1 MAEHDSIDRHIAHW
15 APELPGLDPQLE
27 GVVTRMQMLVR
38 HLGRRKEA
46 ALAAQ
51 GLKSWEYEVLWWLR
65 AAGEPYRLTPTTLAE
80 ALDTHPAT
88 LTNRLDRLERDG
100 YVTRAPDPG
109 DRRRLLVALTD
120 KGLRA
125 WESAIEEQA
134 RTEEALLAPL
144 SSAERD
150 TVIELLRRVV
160 LAAEEDGP
168 PLMTVPAS

>member
-1 MAEHDSIDRHIAHW
+1 MAEHDSIDRHIAYW
-15 APELPGLDPQLE
+15 APGLPALDPQLE
-27 GVVTRMQMLVR
+27 GVVTRMQMLVK

-51 GLKSWEYEVLWWLR
+51 GLKQWEYEILWWLR

-100 YVTRAPDPG
+100 YVTRAHDTA

-125 WESAIEEQA
+125 WESAIEEQGRA
-134 RTEEALLAPL
+134 EERLLAPL
-144 SSAERD
+144 SGAERD
-150 TVIELLRRVV
+150 TLTDLLRRVV
-160 LAAEEDGP
+160 LAAEADGP
-168 PLMTVPAS
+168 PLMTVPQS

>member
-1 MAEHDSIDRHIAHW
+1 MAADDSIDRHIAYW
-15 APELPGLDPQLE
+15 TPGLPGMDPQLE

-51 GLKSWEYEVLWWLR
+51 GLKQWEYEILWWLR
-65 AAGEPYRLTPTTLAE
+65 SVGEPYRLTPTTLAE

-100 YVTRAPDPG
+100 YVTRAPDPT
-109 DRRRLLVALTD
+109 DRRRLLVALTS

-144 SSAERD
+144 SSTDRD
-150 TVIELLRRVV
+150 AMISLLRRVV
-160 LAAEEDGP
+160 LAAEEHGP
-168 PLMTVPAS
+168 PLMTVPES

>member
-1 MAEHDSIDRHIAHW
+1 MAEHDSVDRHIAYW
-15 APELPGLDPQLE
+15 ATALPGMDPQLE

-46 ALAAQ
+46 ALATQ
-51 GLKSWEYEVLWWLR
+51 GLKQWEYEVLWWLR

-100 YVTRAPDPG
+100 YVTRAPDAA

-160 LAAEEDGP
+160 LAAEQDGP
-168 PLMTVPAS
+168 PLMTVPES

>member
-1 MAEHDSIDRHIAHW
+1 MAAHDSIDRHIAYW
-15 APELPGLDPQLE
+15 TPGLPGLDPRLE

-51 GLKSWEYEVLWWLR
+51 GLKQWEYEILWWLR
-65 AAGEPYRLTPTTLAE
+65 AAGDPYRLTPTTLAE

-88 LTNRLDRLERDG
+88 LTNRLERLERDG
-100 YVTRAPDPG
+100 YVTRAPDPS

-120 KGLRA
+120 KGLRS

-144 SSAERD
+144 SSTERD
-150 TVIELLRRVV
+150 TMITLLRRVV
-160 LAAEEDGP
+160 LAVEENGP
-168 PLMTVPAS
+168 PLMTVPES

>member
-1 MAEHDSIDRHIAHW
+1 MAEHDSIDRHIAYW
-15 APELPGLDPQLE
+15 APSGVDPQLE

-38 HLGRRKEA
+38 HLDRRKEA

-51 GLKSWEYEVLWWLR
+51 GLKAWEYEILWWLR

-88 LTNRLDRLERDG
+88 LTNRLDRLERNG
-100 YVTRAPDPG
+100 YVTRAPDPA

-120 KGLRA
+120 KGLGA

-144 SSAERD
+144 SSTDRD
-150 TVIELLRRVV
+150 TMIELLRRVV

-168 PLMTVPAS
+168 PLMTVPQS